1 MDKKTKPIYMLP
13 TRDPPQNKIYT
24 QTESTEKDMLRK
36 WKQTRKPGVVVL
48 TYIRQNRLPRRDY
61 LR

>member
-1 MDKKTKPIYMLP
+1 MLP

-36 WKQTRKPGVVVL
+36 WKQTRKAGVAVL